1 MEGGKPEG
9 PRKKLL
15 ECGWEPTTCTNN
27 TNSTHCDARSR
38 NWTWV
43 TVVVGKPSHQCLWM
57 RNYVTLRL
65 GCAGLSIFSLVGIH
79 SMGAGAAL
87 RKLTDIHVIS
97 TFSVLLFKCVV
108 GFILFT
114 SRHVLF
120 ICKMVLWKEP
130 NFWNSVRKS
139 PPPTPPFP
147 QAAML
152 PLKHLVWSL
161 KQGYTIMQWILPYSH
176 LSQYGIF
183 VGLFYITLAYV
194 CKWEFP
200 IISC

>member
-1 MEGGKPEG
+1 M
-9 PRKKLL
+9 LL
-15 ECGWEPTTCTNN
+15 WGL
-27 TNSTHCDARSR
+27 
-38 NWTWV
+38 
-43 TVVVGKPSHQCLWM
+43 VVLVCP
-57 RNYVTLRL
+57 
-65 GCAGLSIFSLVGIH
+65 FFPLVGIH

-108 GFILFT
+108 DFILFT
-114 SRHVLF
+114 SHHVLF

-139 PPPTPPFP
+139 PPPMPPYP

-161 KQGYTIMQWILPYSH
+161 KQGYTIMQWILPNSLCH
-176 LSQYGIF
+176 NVEFLWACS
-183 VGLFYITLAYV
+183 TLPWPMSANENSPSYPA
-194 CKWEFP
+194 K
-200 IISC
+200 

>member
-1 MEGGKPEG
+1 
-9 PRKKLL
+9 
-15 ECGWEPTTCTNN
+15 
-27 TNSTHCDARSR
+27 
-38 NWTWV
+38 
-43 TVVVGKPSHQCLWM
+43 
-57 RNYVTLRL
+57 
-65 GCAGLSIFSLVGIH
+65 
-79 SMGAGAAL
+79 
-87 RKLTDIHVIS
+87 
-97 TFSVLLFKCVV
+97 
-108 GFILFT
+108 
-114 SRHVLF
+114 
-120 ICKMVLWKEP
+120 MVLWKEP
-130 NFWNSVRKS
+130 NFEILCGN
-139 PPPTPPFP
+139 PPLTPPFP

>member
-15 ECGWEPTTCTNN
+15 ECGWEPTTYTNN

-43 TVVVGKPSHQCLWM
+43 TVVVGKPSHQCLWL

-108 GFILFT
+108 DFILFT

-130 NFWNSVRKS
+130 NFWNSVWKS
-139 PPPTPPFP
+139 PPPPCP
-147 QAAML
+147 QL
-152 PLKHLVWSL
+152 CNE
-161 KQGYTIMQWILPYSH
+161 
-176 LSQYGIF
+176 F
-183 VGLFYITLAYV
+183 
-194 CKWEFP
+194 FP
-200 IISC
+200 IHICHNMEFLWACSTLPWPMSANENSPSYPAK

>member
-1 MEGGKPEG
+1 MWAHISCNDHRSLNYDDTNHDNLAVDIPGGDFSCPLCLGWIIEFGVYVFMEGGKPEG

-27 TNSTHCDARSR
+27 ANSTHCDARSR

-65 GCAGLSIFSLVGIH
+65 GCAGLSIFSLVGI
-79 SMGAGAAL
+79 
-87 RKLTDIHVIS
+87 D
-97 TFSVLLFKCVV
+97 
-108 GFILFT
+108 FILFT

-139 PPPTPPFP
+139 HTPLSP
-147 QAAML
+147 
-152 PLKHLVWSL
+152 S
-161 KQGYTIMQWILPYSH
+161 SH
-176 LSQYGIF
+176 VTS
-183 VGLFYITLAYV
+183 
-194 CKWEFP
+194 
-200 IISC
+200 